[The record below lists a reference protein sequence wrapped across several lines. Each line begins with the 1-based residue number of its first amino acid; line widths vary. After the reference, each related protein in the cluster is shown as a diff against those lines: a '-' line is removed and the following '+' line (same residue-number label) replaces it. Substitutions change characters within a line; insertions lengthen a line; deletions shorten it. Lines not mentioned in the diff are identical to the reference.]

1 MIGPDTGIRLQ
12 DRAENAGN
20 DATDE
25 YGEVKI
31 THRPRSAAE
40 IGLRA
45 ARIAGGVPPIIP
57 ISRAKIIPAISTT
70 GVTRNA
76 KASDEMFESFKV
88 LVRDPFKGSAAR
100 QPQSANSL
108 Q

>member
-1 MIGPDTGIRLQ
+1 MTLP
-12 DRAENAGN
+12 
-20 DATDE
+20 DE

-76 KASDEMFESFKV
+76 NARDENVWKFRV
-88 LVRDPFKGSAAR
+88 LVVNPFKGSAAR
-100 QPQSANSL
+100 QPTIPPIVAMITASIMNENAML
-108 Q
+108 P